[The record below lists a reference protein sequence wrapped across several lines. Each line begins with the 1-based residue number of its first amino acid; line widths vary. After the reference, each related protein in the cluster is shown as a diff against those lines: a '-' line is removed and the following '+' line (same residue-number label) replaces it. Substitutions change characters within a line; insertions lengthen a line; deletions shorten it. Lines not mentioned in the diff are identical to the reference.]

1 MTTALSKSSNTPVT
15 TQEKI
20 AKIID
25 EQNDKFFERSE
36 LIPSLWTAIVSQ
48 QHHLQVAAGGTAKSM
63 AVRDTVARITGTTY
77 FETAFDESTTP
88 DQVMGAPDIKSL
100 VEEGKVRRVTDGML
114 PSAHYAFLDE
124 FFNGNGVVLHSTM
137 PVLNERIYHNNGK
150 PTVVPLRSAFMGTN
164 KLNADS
170 DQAALWDRVHFRQQV
185 GYVSDRDNIRA
196 MIQASVLRRV
206 STFQEPDFTTVS
218 LEEMDIAHDEAMSLP
233 VGEPAWNTFLD
244 LLEEL
249 GRNGVVISS
258 RRQTEGMAGILGTAW
273 LAGHDEVKVGDLSV
287 LRHMFW
293 TKMDDLNVVKNIV
306 LAAVNPGEKKA
317 LELLDDLDK
326 LKSDY
331 QAAADLDE
339 IKRNTAAIDVFKKA
353 QRLTDEAGPLLDM
366 ATAAGASTR
375 RIQDVIDACDTLR
388 VKIGAECFD
397 MSPEQVHAAKT
408 KR

>member
-1 MTTALSKSSNTPVT
+1 MSTTLT

-20 AKIID
+20 AKIQV
-25 EQNDKFFERSE
+25 EQNEKFFERSE
-36 LIPSLWTAIVSQ
+36 LIPTLWAAVVAQ
-48 QHHLQVAAGGTAKSM
+48 QHHLQVAKGGTAKSM
-63 AVRDTVARITGTTY
+63 TVRDIAARIVGTTY

-88 DQVMGAPDIKSL
+88 DAVLGAPDIKSL

-114 PSAHYAFLDE
+114 PAAHIAFLDE

-137 PVLNERIYHNNGK
+137 PILNERIHHNNGK
-150 PTVVPLRSAFMGTN
+150 PVAVPLRSCFMGTN

-185 GYVSDRDNIRA
+185 GYVTDRDNIKA

-206 STFQEPDFTTVS
+206 SGYQEPDFTTVT
-218 LEEMDIAHDEAMSLP
+218 LEEIDLAHDEAMSLP
-233 VGEPAWNTFLD
+233 VGDPAWNTFLD

-249 GRNGVVISS
+249 GRNGVEVSS
-258 RRQTEGMAGILGTAW
+258 RRQTEGMAGVLATAW

-293 TKMDDLNVVKNIV
+293 TSMTDLQVVKNII

-353 QRLTDEAGPLLDM
+353 QRLSDEAQPLLDM

-375 RIQDVIDACDTLR
+375 RIEDVIEACDVLR
-388 VKIGAECFD
+388 VKIGGECFN
-397 MSPEQVHAAKT
+397 MSPEQVRTVQT